1 MTNQNTPERSV
12 TGLSD
17 REINALAE
25 RAYKGQK
32 PDGLS
37 DRDELLYWRLYE
49 IYQKARSGEIDA
61 EQGGQIKKFE
71 ILKYKAKLLRAERI
85 NQILKV
91 YAGATESKDDGMTLA
106 ETERG

>member
-1 MTNQNTPERSV
+1 MTNQNGTDVPI
-12 TGLSD
+12 TGMSD

-49 IYQKARSGEIDA
+49 IYQKARSGDIDA
-61 EQGGQIKKFE
+61 EQGGQLKKIE
-71 ILKYKAKLLRAERI
+71 ILKYKAKVLRAGRI
-85 NQILKV
+85 NQILKQ
-91 YAGATESKDDGMTLA
+91 YAGAEESNDDGMTLA